1 MSTSTRMGTAKDA
14 PSIAW
19 MLGMSSWMLLTVIPG
34 PIVTW
39 LGFSIIGVASRSRRL
54 LILAVVWGAAAILV
68 SLEIWGQ
75 WQPLVRGIVYLSGM
89 LVALMVNP
97 GWLRTMWQRR
107 LDGAGRRGDAASR
120 TGGTGS
126 GRSSGSGTSTTR
138 KPTSRAWRRSRAA
151 ATRAAAKAE
160 AEAKAEAAAD
170 EISRAKADETSRAK
184 ADEASRA
191 RADEADRL
199 AAAAGASPSD
209 YLEGDAPA
217 PAPIDVNTAPAAEL
231 EELPGMT
238 RSRAR
243 RAVKE
248 REAQGGFTSV
258 EDFGEAVGLQP
269 HEIVRLRKAA
279 TCSPR
284 PRGER
289 RFGRRVDY

>member
-1 MSTSTRMGTAKDA
+1 MSASTRTGTAKDA
-14 PSIAW
+14 PSIPW
-19 MLGMSSWMLLTVIPG
+19 MLGMSSWMLLTVVPG
-34 PIVTW
+34 PILTW

-68 SLEIWGQ
+68 TLEIWGQ

-107 LDGAGRRGDAASR
+107 LDRAGESGGAGS
-120 TGGTGS
+120 GGTAS
-126 GRSSGSGTSTTR
+126 GRSAGSGTGAAK
-138 KPTSRAWRRSRAA
+138 KPSARASRRARAA
-151 ATRAAAKAE
+151 AARAAAAKARAQTQAARAE
-160 AEAKAEAAAD
+160 AEAAERAKRDEAAGAGADEAAA
-170 EISRAKADETSRAK
+170 
-184 ADEASRA
+184 
-191 RADEADRL
+191 L
-199 AAAAGASPSD
+199 AAAAGASPTD
-209 YLEGDAPA
+209 LLDAADLTPE
-217 PAPIDVNTAPAAEL
+217 PVDVNTAAAAEL
-231 EELPGMT
+231 EKLPGMS

-248 REAQGGFTSV
+248 RDAQGGFTSV
-258 EDFGEAVGLQP
+258 EDFGETVGLQP
-269 HEIVRLRKAA
+269 HEIVRLRKLA

>member
-1 MSTSTRMGTAKDA
+1 MSASTRVGAAKDA

-19 MLGMSSWMLLTVIPG
+19 MLGMSSWMLLTVVPG

-107 LDGAGRRGDAASR
+107 LDRAGQEGDASSR
-120 TGGTGS
+120 TGGTAS
-126 GRSSGSGTSTTR
+126 GRSSGSGTSTTK
-138 KPTSRAWRRSRAA
+138 KPSSRSSRRSRAA
-151 ATRAAAKAE
+151 TARAAAKAE
-160 AEAKAEAAAD
+160 AEAEARSKAESEAAR
-170 EISRAKADETSRAK
+170 SKAD
-184 ADEASRA
+184 DASRSN
-191 RADEADRL
+191 ADDAAEL
-199 AAAAGASPSD
+199 AAAAGASPTD
-209 YLEGDAPA
+209 YLAADDLTPEPV
-217 PAPIDVNTAPAAEL
+217 DVNTATAAEL
-231 EELPGMT
+231 EKLPGMS

-269 HEIVRLRKAA
+269 HEIVRLRKLAA
-279 TCSPR
+279 CSPR

>member
-1 MSTSTRMGTAKDA
+1 VSGATARGAAGDA
-14 PSIAW
+14 PSYGW
-19 MLGMSSWMLLTVIPG
+19 MLGMSSWMLLTVVPG
-34 PIVTW
+34 PILTW

-68 SLEIWGQ
+68 SLDIWGQ
-75 WQPLVRGIVYLSGM
+75 WQPLIRAIVYLAGM

-107 LDGAGRRGDAASR
+107 LDRADQGSAASSR
-120 TGGTGS
+120 SGGTVGS
-126 GRSSGSGTSTTR
+126 RSAGASTHTSKQPGSRST
-138 KPTSRAWRRSRAA
+138 RRSRAA
-151 ATRAAAKAE
+151 AARAAAAKAR
-160 AEAKAEAAAD
+160 AETQAQARVEAAAQAQTA
-170 EISRAKADETSRAK
+170 ERAEPAAPSRTES
-184 ADEASRA
+184 DEAA
-191 RADEADRL
+191 AL
-199 AAAAGASPSD
+199 AASAGGSPTDLLGAADLTP
-209 YLEGDAPA
+209 EPV
-217 PAPIDVNTAPAAEL
+217 DVNTAAASEL
-231 EELPGMT
+231 EKLPGMT

-248 REAQGGFTSV
+248 RDAQGGFSSI

-269 HEIVRLRKAA
+269 HEIVRLRKLA

>member
-1 MSTSTRMGTAKDA
+1 MSASTRTGTAKDA
-14 PSIAW
+14 PSIPW
-19 MLGMSSWMLLTVIPG
+19 MLGMSSWMLLTVVPG
-34 PIVTW
+34 PILTW

-68 SLEIWGQ
+68 TLEIWGQ

-107 LDGAGRRGDAASR
+107 LDRASESGGAGS
-120 TGGTGS
+120 GGTAS
-126 GRSSGSGTSTTR
+126 GRSAGSGTGAAK
-138 KPTSRAWRRSRAA
+138 KPSARASRRSRAA
-151 ATRAAAKAE
+151 AARAAAAKAR
-160 AEAKAEAAAD
+160 AEAQAARAETEAAERAERDEAAGAGAGEAAA
-170 EISRAKADETSRAK
+170 
-184 ADEASRA
+184 
-191 RADEADRL
+191 L
-199 AAAAGASPSD
+199 AAAAGASPTD
-209 YLEGDAPA
+209 LLDAADLTPE
-217 PAPIDVNTAPAAEL
+217 PVDVNTAAAAEL
-231 EELPGMT
+231 ERLPGMS

-248 REAQGGFTSV
+248 RDAQGGFTSV
-258 EDFGEAVGLQP
+258 EDFGETVGLQP
-269 HEIVRLRKAA
+269 HEIVRLRKLA

>member
-1 MSTSTRMGTAKDA
+1 MSSTTRAKVQADA
-14 PSIAW
+14 PSIGW

-39 LGFSIIGVASRSRRL
+39 LGFSIIGVVSRSRRL
-54 LILAVVWGAAAILV
+54 IVLGVVWGAAAILV

-75 WQPLVRGIVYLSGM
+75 WQPLVRAIVYLSGM

-107 LDGAGRRGDAASR
+107 LDRAEQAGAASFGR
-120 TGGTGS
+120 VASRSPGTASSTGS
-126 GRSSGSGTSTTR
+126 STGATKKPSTRSSR
-138 KPTSRAWRRSRAA
+138 RARAA
-151 ATRAAAKAE
+151 AARAAAAKAAAARAAE
-160 AEAKAEAAAD
+160 AEAEAAA
-170 EISRAKADETSRAK
+170 
-184 ADEASRA
+184 
-191 RADEADRL
+191 EADSASKTASDDTVEL
-199 AAAAGASPSD
+199 ASAVGASSD
-209 YLEGDAPA
+209 DLIVAREKAVAPA
-217 PAPIDVNTAPAAEL
+217 EPVDVNTATAAEL
-231 EELPGMT
+231 EDLPGMS

-258 EDFGEAVGLQP
+258 EDFGETVGLQP
-269 HEIVRLRKAA
+269 HEIVRLRRVA

>member
-1 MSTSTRMGTAKDA
+1 MGTAKDA

-19 MLGMSSWMLLTVIPG
+19 MLGMSSWMLLTVVPG

-107 LDGAGRRGDAASR
+107 LDRAGQEGDASSR
-120 TGGTGS
+120 TGGTAS
-126 GRSSGSGTSTTR
+126 GRSSGSGTSTTK
-138 KPTSRAWRRSRAA
+138 KPSSRSSRRSRAA
-151 ATRAAAKAE
+151 TARAAAKAE
-160 AEAKAEAAAD
+160 AEAEARSKAESEAAAR
-170 EISRAKADETSRAK
+170 SKADDASRSK
-184 ADEASRA
+184 ADDAAE
-191 RADEADRL
+191 L
-199 AAAAGASPSD
+199 AAAAGASPTD
-209 YLEGDAPA
+209 YLAADDLTPEPV
-217 PAPIDVNTAPAAEL
+217 DVNTATAAEL
-231 EELPGMT
+231 EKLPGMS

-269 HEIVRLRKAA
+269 HEIVRLRKLAA
-279 TCSPR
+279 CSPR

>member
-1 MSTSTRMGTAKDA
+1 MSSTTRAKTATDA
-14 PSIAW
+14 PSIGW
-19 MLGMSSWMLLTVIPG
+19 MLGMSSWMLLTVVPG

-39 LGFSIIGVASRSRRL
+39 LGFSIIGVVSRSRRL
-54 LILAVVWGAAAILV
+54 IILGVVWGAAAILV

-75 WQPLVRGIVYLSGM
+75 WQPLVRAIVYLSGM

-107 LDGAGRRGDAASR
+107 LDRAEQAGAASFGRAASR
-120 TGGTGS
+120 SPGTASGS
-126 GRSSGSGTSTTR
+126 SSSAGAAKKPSTRSS
-138 KPTSRAWRRSRAA
+138 RRSRAA
-151 ATRAAAKAE
+151 AARAAAAKA
-160 AEAKAEAAAD
+160 AAV
-170 EISRAKADETSRAK
+170 K
-184 ADEASRA
+184 
-191 RADEADRL
+191 
-199 AAAAGASPSD
+199 AAGAKAAAEADAASQTVPDDAVELAASVGASSD
-209 YLEGDAPA
+209 DMIAAREEAAP
-217 PAPIDVNTAPAAEL
+217 PAEPVDVNTATAAEL
-231 EELPGMT
+231 EDLPGMT

-258 EDFGEAVGLQP
+258 EDFGETVGLQP
-269 HEIVRLRKAA
+269 HEIVRLRRVA

>member
-1 MSTSTRMGTAKDA
+1 MSASTRTGTAKDA
-14 PSIAW
+14 PSIPW
-19 MLGMSSWMLLTVIPG
+19 MLGMSSWMLLTVVPG
-34 PIVTW
+34 PILTW

-68 SLEIWGQ
+68 TLEIWGQ

-107 LDGAGRRGDAASR
+107 LDRASESGGAGS
-120 TGGTGS
+120 GGTAS
-126 GRSSGSGTSTTR
+126 GRSAGSGTGAAK
-138 KPTSRAWRRSRAA
+138 KPSARASRRSRAA
-151 ATRAAAKAE
+151 AARAAAAKAR
-160 AEAKAEAAAD
+160 AEAQAARAETEAAERAERDEAAGAGAGEAAA
-170 EISRAKADETSRAK
+170 
-184 ADEASRA
+184 
-191 RADEADRL
+191 L
-199 AAAAGASPSD
+199 AAAAGASPTD
-209 YLEGDAPA
+209 LLDAADLTPE
-217 PAPIDVNTAPAAEL
+217 PVDVNTAAAAEL
-231 EELPGMT
+231 EKLPGMS

-248 REAQGGFTSV
+248 RDAQGGFTSV

-269 HEIVRLRKAA
+269 HEIVRLRKLA

>member
-1 MSTSTRMGTAKDA
+1 MSSTTRAKAADDA
-14 PSIAW
+14 PSIGW
-19 MLGMSSWMLLTVIPG
+19 MLGMSSWMLLTVVPG

-54 LILAVVWGAAAILV
+54 IILGVVWGAAAILV

-75 WQPLVRGIVYLSGM
+75 WQPLVRAIVYLSGM

-107 LDGAGRRGDAASR
+107 LDRAEQAGAASFGGAASR
-120 TGGTGS
+120 ASGTTS
-126 GRSSGSGTSTTR
+126 RTSRSASTAKKPSARSS
-138 KPTSRAWRRSRAA
+138 RRSRAA
-151 ATRAAAKAE
+151 AARAAAAKAAAAKA
-160 AEAKAEAAAD
+160 AEAKAAAEADAA
-170 EISRAKADETSRAK
+170 SQAASDETV
-184 ADEASRA
+184 ELASA
-191 RADEADRL
+191 V
-199 AAAAGASPSD
+199 GASSD
-209 YLEGDAPA
+209 DMIAAREEVAPLA
-217 PAPIDVNTAPAAEL
+217 EPVDVNTATAAEL
-231 EELPGMT
+231 EDLPGMT

-258 EDFGEAVGLQP
+258 EDFGETVGLQP
-269 HEIVRLRKAA
+269 HEIVRLRRAA

>member
-1 MSTSTRMGTAKDA
+1 MSSSTRTGTAKDA
-14 PSIAW
+14 PSIPW
-19 MLGMSSWMLLTVIPG
+19 MLGMSSWMLLTVVPG

-39 LGFSIIGVASRSRRL
+39 LGFSIIGVVSRSRRL

-75 WQPLVRGIVYLSGM
+75 WQPLIRGIVYLSGM

-107 LDGAGRRGDAASR
+107 LDRAGESDASAS
-120 TGGTGS
+120 GGTAS
-126 GRSSGSGTSTTR
+126 GRSSSSGSSTS
-138 KPTSRAWRRSRAA
+138 KPTSRSSRRSRAA
-151 ATRAAAKAE
+151 AARAAAKGE
-160 AEAKAEAAAD
+160 AEAAA
-170 EISRAKADETSRAK
+170 EARAKAEQTSRAG
-184 ADEASRA
+184 AA
-191 RADEADRL
+191 EADRL
-199 AAAAGASPSD
+199 ASAAGASSTD
-209 YLEGDAPA
+209 YLDAAELTPE
-217 PAPIDVNTAPAAEL
+217 PVDVNTAAAAEL
-231 EELPGMT
+231 EKLPGMS

-243 RAVKE
+243 RAVRE

-258 EDFGEAVGLQP
+258 EDFGETVGLQP
-269 HEIVRLRKAA
+269 HEIVRLRKLA

>member
-1 MSTSTRMGTAKDA
+1 MGTAQDA
-14 PSIAW
+14 PSIPW
-19 MLGMSSWMLLTVIPG
+19 MLGMSSWMLLTVVPG

-75 WQPLVRGIVYLSGM
+75 WQPLLRGIVYLSGM

-107 LDGAGRRGDAASR
+107 LDRASGSGGSPSR
-120 TGGTGS
+120 TGATAS
-126 GRSSGSGTSTTR
+126 GRPSGSGASTR
-138 KPTSRAWRRSRAA
+138 KPTSRSSRRSRAA
-151 ATRAAAKAE
+151 TKAEADRKAQAQARAKAE
-160 AEAKAEAAAD
+160 EAT
-170 EISRAKADETSRAK
+170 RAKADE
-184 ADEASRA
+184 EASREK
-191 RADEADRL
+191 ADDADRL

-209 YLEGDAPA
+209 YLEPGAPA
-217 PAPIDVNTAPAAEL
+217 PAPVDVNTAPAADL

-269 HEIVRLRKAA
+269 HEIVRLRKLA

>member
-1 MSTSTRMGTAKDA
+1 MSISTRTGTAKDA

-19 MLGMSSWMLLTVIPG
+19 MLGMSSWMLLTVVPG

-107 LDGAGRRGDAASR
+107 LDRADQAGDASSRTRGTAGRSA
-120 TGGTGS
+120 
-126 GRSSGSGTSTTR
+126 GSGTSSTK
-138 KPTSRAWRRSRAA
+138 KPSSRSSRRSRAA
-151 ATRAAAKAE
+151 TARAAAKAE
-160 AEAKAEAAAD
+160 AEAEARRKAEAQAAT
-170 EISRAKADETSRAK
+170 KADDAARSKTA
-184 ADEASRA
+184 EAA
-191 RADEADRL
+191 EL
-199 AAAAGASPSD
+199 AAAAGASPTD
-209 YLEGDAPA
+209 YLDADDLTPE
-217 PAPIDVNTAPAAEL
+217 PVDVNTAPAAEL
-231 EELPGMT
+231 EKLPGMS

-269 HEIVRLRKAA
+269 HEIVRLRKLAA
-279 TCSPR
+279 CSPR

>member
-1 MSTSTRMGTAKDA
+1 MSSTTRAKAADDA
-14 PSIAW
+14 PSIGW
-19 MLGMSSWMLLTVIPG
+19 MLGMSSWMLLTVVPG

-54 LILAVVWGAAAILV
+54 IILGVVWGAAAILV

-75 WQPLVRGIVYLSGM
+75 WQPLVRAIVYLSGM

-107 LDGAGRRGDAASR
+107 LDRAEQAGAASFGGAASR
-120 TGGTGS
+120 SSGTTS
-126 GRSSGSGTSTTR
+126 RTSRSASTAKKPSARSS
-138 KPTSRAWRRSRAA
+138 RRSRAA
-151 ATRAAAKAE
+151 AARAAAAKAAAAKA
-160 AEAKAEAAAD
+160 AEAKA
-170 EISRAKADETSRAK
+170 
-184 ADEASRA
+184 
-191 RADEADRL
+191 
-199 AAAAGASPSD
+199 AAGADAASQAASD
-209 YLEGDAPA
+209 DTVELASAVGASSDDMIATREEAAP
-217 PAPIDVNTAPAAEL
+217 PAEPVDVNTATAAEL
-231 EELPGMT
+231 EDLPGMT

-258 EDFGEAVGLQP
+258 EDFGETVGLQP
-269 HEIVRLRKAA
+269 HEIVRLRRAA

>member
-1 MSTSTRMGTAKDA
+1 MSTSTRVGTAQDA

-19 MLGMSSWMLLTVIPG
+19 MLGMSSWMLLTVVPG

-107 LDGAGRRGDAASR
+107 LDRAGGSGDAAPR
-120 TGGTGS
+120 TGGTAS
-126 GRSSGSGTSTTR
+126 GRSSGSGASTRT
-138 KPTSRAWRRSRAA
+138 PASRSSRRSRAS
-151 ATRAAAKAE
+151 RAAVKADAETKAQAE
-160 AEAKAEAAAD
+160 A
-170 EISRAKADETSRAK
+170 RAKADEATRVKADDASRAK
-184 ADEASRA
+184 ADEAG
-191 RADEADRL
+191 RL

-209 YLEGDAPA
+209 YLEADAPA
-217 PAPIDVNTAPAAEL
+217 PAPVDVNTAPAAEL
-231 EELPGMT
+231 EKLPGLS

-248 REAQGGFTSV
+248 REAQGGFTSI

-269 HEIVRLRKAA
+269 HEIVRLRKVA

>member
-1 MSTSTRMGTAKDA
+1 MSASTRVGTAKDA

-19 MLGMSSWMLLTVIPG
+19 MLGMSSWMLLTVVPG

-107 LDGAGRRGDAASR
+107 LDRAGGSGDAASR
-120 TGGTGS
+120 TGGTAS
-126 GRSSGSGTSTTR
+126 GRSSGSGTSTTK
-138 KPTSRAWRRSRAA
+138 KPSSRSSRRSRAA
-151 ATRAAAKAE
+151 TARNAAKAE
-160 AEAKAEAAAD
+160 AEAAARAKAEAAAR
-170 EISRAKADETSRAK
+170 SKADDAARSKT
-184 ADEASRA
+184 DEAA
-191 RADEADRL
+191 EL
-199 AAAAGASPSD
+199 AAAAGASPTD
-209 YLEGDAPA
+209 YLAADDLTPEPV
-217 PAPIDVNTAPAAEL
+217 DVNTAPAAEL
-231 EELPGMT
+231 EKLPGMS

-248 REAQGGFTSV
+248 RDAQGGFTSV
-258 EDFGEAVGLQP
+258 EDFGDAVGLQP
-269 HEIVRLRKAA
+269 HEIVRLRKVA

>member
-1 MSTSTRMGTAKDA
+1 MSSTTRAKAADDA
-14 PSIAW
+14 PSIGW
-19 MLGMSSWMLLTVIPG
+19 MLGMSSWMLLTVVPG

-39 LGFSIIGVASRSRRL
+39 LGFSIIGVVSRSRRL
-54 LILAVVWGAAAILV
+54 IILGVVWGAAAILV

-75 WQPLVRGIVYLSGM
+75 WQPLVRAIVYLSGM

-107 LDGAGRRGDAASR
+107 VDRAEQAGAASFGR
-120 TGGTGS
+120 VAS
-126 GRSSGSGTSTTR
+126 RSSGTASSTTPSAR
-138 KPTSRAWRRSRAA
+138 AAKKPSTRSSRRSRAA
-151 ATRAAAKAE
+151 AARAAAAKA
-160 AEAKAEAAAD
+160 AEAKAAE
-170 EISRAKADETSRAK
+170 AKAASETQS
-184 ADEASRA
+184 DDTVELASA
-191 RADEADRL
+191 V
-199 AAAAGASPSD
+199 GASS
-209 YLEGDAPA
+209 GDMIAAREEPA
-217 PAPIDVNTAPAAEL
+217 PPAEAVDVNTATAAEL
-231 EELPGMT
+231 EDLPGMT

-258 EDFGEAVGLQP
+258 EDFGETVGLQP
-269 HEIVRLRKAA
+269 HEIVRLRRVA

>member
-1 MSTSTRMGTAKDA
+1 MSSTTRAKAADDA
-14 PSIAW
+14 PSIGW
-19 MLGMSSWMLLTVIPG
+19 MLGMSSWMLLTVVPG

-54 LILAVVWGAAAILV
+54 IILGVVWGAAAILV

-75 WQPLVRGIVYLSGM
+75 WQPLVRAIVYLSGM

-107 LDGAGRRGDAASR
+107 LDRAEQAGAASFGGAASR
-120 TGGTGS
+120 SSGTAS
-126 GRSSGSGTSTTR
+126 RTSRSASTAKRPSARSS
-138 KPTSRAWRRSRAA
+138 RRSRAA
-151 ATRAAAKAE
+151 AARAAAAKAAAAKAAAAKA
-160 AEAKAEAAAD
+160 AEAEAAA
-170 EISRAKADETSRAK
+170 
-184 ADEASRA
+184 
-191 RADEADRL
+191 EADAASQAASDDTVEL
-199 AAAAGASPSD
+199 ASAVGASSD
-209 YLEGDAPA
+209 DMIAAREEAAP
-217 PAPIDVNTAPAAEL
+217 PAEPVDVNTATAAEL
-231 EELPGMT
+231 EDLPGMT

-258 EDFGEAVGLQP
+258 EDFGETVGLQP
-269 HEIVRLRKAA
+269 HEIVRLRRAA

>member
-1 MSTSTRMGTAKDA
+1 MTSTTRAKAADDA
-14 PSIAW
+14 PSIGW
-19 MLGMSSWMLLTVIPG
+19 MLGMSSWMLLTVVPG

-39 LGFSIIGVASRSRRL
+39 LGFSIIGVVSRSRRL
-54 LILAVVWGAAAILV
+54 IILGVVWGAAAILV

-75 WQPLVRGIVYLSGM
+75 WQPLVRAIVYLSGM

-107 LDGAGRRGDAASR
+107 LDRAEQAGAASFGR
-120 TGGTGS
+120 VAS
-126 GRSSGSGTSTTR
+126 RSSGTASSTTPSAR
-138 KPTSRAWRRSRAA
+138 AAKKPSTRSSRRSRAA
-151 ATRAAAKAE
+151 AARAAAAKA
-160 AEAKAEAAAD
+160 AEAKAAE
-170 EISRAKADETSRAK
+170 AKAAEAK
-184 ADEASRA
+184 AASETQS
-191 RADEADRL
+191 DDTVEL
-199 AAAAGASPSD
+199 ASAVGASSD
-209 YLEGDAPA
+209 DMIAAREEPA
-217 PAPIDVNTAPAAEL
+217 PPAEAVDVNTATAAEL
-231 EELPGMT
+231 EDLPGMT

-258 EDFGEAVGLQP
+258 EDFGETVGLQP
-269 HEIVRLRKAA
+269 HEIVRLRRVA